1 MMSSSE
7 PSNRKSKLAS
17 AVMALGRMLDQTMD
31 WLVLPGYSKIGYLT
45 RQCLLPSSSIDLSG
59 QSIMVTGASS
69 GIGEAACV
77 RFAQLGARIHL
88 VVRNADR
95 GQAAADRISAASG
108 SKNIKLQLCD
118 VSSMESVRDFSA
130 RFVDSGEPL
139 NVLINNAGVL
149 VHERTYTDEG
159 FELTFATNVLGPFLM
174 TALLLPALRRS
185 APARVINVSS
195 GGMYTARIDLDD
207 LQLERREFDGARFYA
222 HTKRAG
228 VILSEEWA
236 KRLSPDRVTV
246 HSTHPGWVETP
257 GVAISLPRFNRIMGP
272 LLRDPAA
279 GADTIVWLAGSSEA
293 ARTSGGFWHDR
304 RSRPKHRLPW
314 TRETR
319 QERARL
325 FTACEELCGLQ
336 PGGATEGSARMT
348 TKEK

>member
-1 MMSSSE
+1 MSTSE
-7 PSNRKSKLAS
+7 PSNGENKSGS
-17 AVMALGRMLDQTMD
+17 AGTTLGRLLDRAMD

-45 RQCLLPSSSIDLSG
+45 RQFLLPSGSSDVSG
-59 QSIMVTGASS
+59 RSILVTGASA

-95 GQAAADRISAASG
+95 GRAAVDRISAASG
-108 SKNIKLQLCD
+108 SRDIRLHLCD

-149 VHERTYTDEG
+149 VHERTYTNEG

-174 TALLLPALRRS
+174 TALLLPVLRRS

-207 LQLERREFDGARFYA
+207 LQLERREFDGAGFYA
-222 HTKRAG
+222 HTKRAE

-236 KRLSPDRVTV
+236 KRLPRDEVTV

-257 GVAISLPRFNRIMGP
+257 GVATSLPRFHRIMGP

-279 GADTIVWLAGSSEA
+279 GADTIVWLAGSPEA
-293 ARTSGGFWHDR
+293 ARTSGEFWHDR
-304 RSRPKHRLPW
+304 RTRPRHRLPW
-314 TRETR
+314 TRESEA
-319 QERARL
+319 ERARL
-325 FTACEELCGLQ
+325 FTACEDLCGLQ
-336 PGGATEGSARMT
+336 PGGATDGSSRMT
-348 TKEK
+348 RKEK